1 MRNFSMRG
9 YIIWKRR
16 ALSLLC
22 CLLFLFAGCAKDS
35 GVVDIFGSTSDIPNA
50 SQLPLPNTADGETGG
65 TLRLNLPDIA
75 SLHPLEQ
82 VSEAVGNLFS
92 LLFDPAI
99 RVNADGSCSANIL
112 ESWEISEDG
121 SEYTFSIRKN
131 VAFHDASYGTV
142 DAEDILFCLDYIVKH
157 ESAALHAYVDG
168 VESYEKVDDL
178 TIRVRTSGKKRNL
191 PYLFSFYVV
200 PKEYYAQK
208 KASTKALPVG
218 TGAYAVESYAEGESM
233 RLVRNVSWWKVAPA
247 YAAIELTPVAEGR
260 IALGSDVFSDYEMLF
275 TDSLAAGSLGVAG
288 KVDVHQIRTPYL
300 TCLVPNV
307 YNRAM
312 GDANLRR
319 AIAYG
324 VDRAKL
330 ISSTLMGLGE
340 ATVTPLSENFWAVNK
355 TAQSTAAQDKSLAL
369 SYLEKAGYRTAEDGR
384 QYTINSDG
392 TRGYLSLRLLYTPSD
407 GAYDLNGA
415 VAQAIVESLGEIG
428 IRVELVSQDADTY
441 LSTLQKGNFQLALCQ
456 FYMYADQ
463 DLRFLFRDACNY
475 GNFHDSALQQ
485 ALTACASAL
494 SEEEVQ
500 VAFTEL
506 QTQLAEKM
514 PVIGLYYAEHCLL
527 ADSSISVP
535 SKLCFAKVFQ
545 NINEWKQK

>member
-22 CLLFLFAGCAKDS
+22 CLLFLLAGCAKDS

-218 TGAYAVESYAEGESM
+218 TGAYTVESYAEGESM
-233 RLVRNVSWWKVAPA
+233 RLVRNASWWKVAPA
-247 YAAIELTPVAEGR
+247 YAAIELTPVAESR

-415 VAQAIVESLGEIG
+415 VAQAIAESLGEIG

-500 VAFTEL
+500 AAFTEL
-506 QTQLAEKM
+506 QTQLVEKM

-527 ADSSISVP
+527 VNSSISVP

>member
-22 CLLFLFAGCAKDS
+22 CLLFLLAGCAKDS
-35 GVVDIFGSTSDIPNA
+35 GVVDILGSTSDIPNA
-50 SQLPLPNTADGETGG
+50 SQLPLPNTASGGTGE

-112 ESWEISEDG
+112 ESWEVSEDG

-131 VAFHDASYGTV
+131 VAFYDASYGTV

-233 RLVRNVSWWKVAPA
+233 RLVRNASWWKVAPA

-415 VAQAIVESLGEIG
+415 VAQAIAESLGEIG

-494 SEEEVQ
+494 SEEEIQ
-500 VAFTEL
+500 AAFTEL
-506 QTQLAEKM
+506 QTQLVEKM

-527 ADSSISVP
+527 VNSSISVP

>member
-82 VSEAVGNLFS
+82 VSEVVGNLFS

-112 ESWEISEDG
+112 ESWEVSEDG

-208 KASTKALPVG
+208 KASTKAMPVG

-233 RLVRNVSWWKVAPA
+233 RLVRNASWWKVAPA

-275 TDSLAAGSLGVAG
+275 TDSLAAGSLSVAG

-392 TRGYLSLRLLYTPSD
+392 TRGYLSLRLLYMPSD

-415 VAQAIVESLGEIG
+415 VAQAIAESLGEIG

-463 DLRFLFRDACNY
+463 DLRFLFRDTCNY

-494 SEEEVQ
+494 SEEEIQ
-500 VAFTEL
+500 AAFTEL
-506 QTQLAEKM
+506 QTQLVEKM

>member
-22 CLLFLFAGCAKDS
+22 CLLFLLAGCAKDS

-50 SQLPLPNTADGETGG
+50 SQLPLPNTAGGETGG

-82 VSEAVGNLFS
+82 VSEEVGNLFS

-233 RLVRNVSWWKVAPA
+233 RLVRNASWWKVAPA
-247 YAAIELTPVAEGR
+247 YAAIELTPVAESR

-415 VAQAIVESLGEIG
+415 VAQAIAESLGEIG

-494 SEEEVQ
+494 SEEEIQ
-500 VAFTEL
+500 AAFTEL
-506 QTQLAEKM
+506 QTQLVEKM

-527 ADSSISVP
+527 VNSSISVP

>member
-9 YIIWKRR
+9 YTIWIRR
-16 ALSLLC
+16 TLSLLC
-22 CLLFLFAGCAKDS
+22 CLCLLAGCAKDP
-35 GVVDIFGSTSDIPNA
+35 GAVDILGSTSDIPNA
-50 SQLPLPNTADGETGG
+50 SQLSLPDTGKGQTGG
-65 TLRLNLPDIA
+65 TLRMNLPDIS

-82 VSEAVGNLFS
+82 VPEAVGNLLS

-99 RVNADGSCSANIL
+99 RVNADGSYSANIL
-112 ESWEISEDG
+112 ESWEVSEDG
-121 SEYTFSIRKN
+121 CEYTFHIRKN

-142 DAEDILFCLDYIVKH
+142 DAEDILFCLDYTVKH
-157 ESAALHAYVDG
+157 ESAALHAYADG

-191 PYLFSFYVV
+191 PYLFSFYVA
-200 PKEYYAQK
+200 PKEYYASK
-208 KASTKALPVG
+208 KAATKATPIG
-218 TGAYAVESYAEGESM
+218 TGAYAVESFAEGESM
-233 RLVRNVSWWKVAPA
+233 RLVRNENWWKVAPI
-247 YAAIELTPVAEGR
+247 YAAIELTPVAEDR

-415 VAQAIVESLGEIG
+415 VAQAIAESLGGIG

-494 SEEEVQ
+494 SEEEIQ
-500 VAFTEL
+500 AAFTEL
-506 QTQLAEKM
+506 QTQLVEKM

-527 ADSSISVP
+527 VNSSISVP

>member
-22 CLLFLFAGCAKDS
+22 WLLFLLAGCAKDS
-35 GVVDIFGSTSDIPNA
+35 GVVDILGSTSDIPNA
-50 SQLPLPNTADGETGG
+50 SQLPLPNTTSGGTGE

-112 ESWEISEDG
+112 ESWEVSEDG

-200 PKEYYAQK
+200 PKEYYAPK

-233 RLVRNVSWWKVAPA
+233 RLVRNASWWKVAPA

-355 TAQSTAAQDKSLAL
+355 AAQSTAAQDKSLAL

-392 TRGYLSLRLLYTPSD
+392 TRGYLALRLLYTPSD

-415 VAQAIVESLGEIG
+415 VAQAIAESLGEIG

-494 SEEEVQ
+494 SEEEIQ
-500 VAFTEL
+500 AAFTEL
-506 QTQLAEKM
+506 QTQLVEKM

-527 ADSSISVP
+527 VNSSISVP

>member
-22 CLLFLFAGCAKDS
+22 CLLFLLAGCAKDPDA
-35 GVVDIFGSTSDIPNA
+35 VDILGSTSDIPNA
-50 SQLPLPNTADGETGG
+50 SQLPLPNTAGGETGG
-65 TLRLNLPDIA
+65 TLRLNLPDIT

-92 LLFDPAI
+92 LLFDPAV

-121 SEYTFSIRKN
+121 CEYTFSIRKN

-142 DAEDILFCLDYIVKH
+142 DAADILFCLDYVVKH
-157 ESAALHAYVDG
+157 ESAALHAYADG

-191 PYLFSFYVV
+191 PYLFGFYVV

-218 TGAYAVESYAEGESM
+218 TGAYAAESYAEGESM
-233 RLVRNVSWWKVAPA
+233 RLVRNASWWKVAPA
-247 YAAIELTPVAEGR
+247 YAAIELTPVAEDR
-260 IALGSDVFSDYEMLF
+260 IVLGSDVFSDYEMLF

-392 TRGYLSLRLLYTPSD
+392 TRSYLSLRLLYTPSG

-415 VAQAIVESLGEIG
+415 VAQAIAESLGEIG
-428 IRVELVSQDADTY
+428 VRVELVAQDADTY

-485 ALTACASAL
+485 ALLACASAL
-494 SEEEVQ
+494 SEEETQ
-500 VAFTEL
+500 AAFTEL
-506 QTQLAEKM
+506 QTQLVEKM

-527 ADSSISVP
+527 VNSSISVP

>member
-50 SQLPLPNTADGETGG
+50 SQLPLPNTAGGETGG

-75 SLHPLEQ
+75 SLHPLEK

-112 ESWEISEDG
+112 ESWEVSEDG

-200 PKEYYAQK
+200 PKEYYAPK

-233 RLVRNVSWWKVAPA
+233 RLVRNASWWKVAPA
-247 YAAIELTPVAEGR
+247 YAAIELTPVAESR

-415 VAQAIVESLGEIG
+415 VAQAIAESLGEIG

-500 VAFTEL
+500 AAFTEL
-506 QTQLAEKM
+506 QTQLVEKM

-527 ADSSISVP
+527 VNSSISVP

>member
-22 CLLFLFAGCAKDS
+22 CLLFLLAGCAKDS

-50 SQLPLPNTADGETGG
+50 SQLPLPNTAGGEIGG

-112 ESWEISEDG
+112 ESWELSEDG

-200 PKEYYAQK
+200 PKEYYAPK

-233 RLVRNVSWWKVAPA
+233 RLVRNASWWKVAPA
-247 YAAIELTPVAEGR
+247 YAAIELTPVAESR

-415 VAQAIVESLGEIG
+415 VAQAIAESLGEIG

-494 SEEEVQ
+494 SEEEIQ
-500 VAFTEL
+500 AAFTEL
-506 QTQLAEKM
+506 QTQLVEKM

-527 ADSSISVP
+527 VNSSISVP